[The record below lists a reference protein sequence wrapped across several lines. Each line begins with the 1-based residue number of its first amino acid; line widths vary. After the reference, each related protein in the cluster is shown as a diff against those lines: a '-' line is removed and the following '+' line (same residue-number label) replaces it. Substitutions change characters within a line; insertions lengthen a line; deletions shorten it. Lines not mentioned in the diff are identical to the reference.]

1 MCFPIPTSHLSWE
14 DSQSYTSE
22 AQPLHNTHTSQGV
35 WSPVTQPQPDDV
47 LTEPGPL
54 GGALLSIL
62 LPQEP
67 GALGVVLFSLTSL
80 MHHQGQ
86 HIFT

>member
-1 MCFPIPTSHLSWE
+1 M
-14 DSQSYTSE
+14 
-22 AQPLHNTHTSQGV
+22 
-35 WSPVTQPQPDDV
+35 TQPQPDDV

-62 LPQEP
+62 LLQEP